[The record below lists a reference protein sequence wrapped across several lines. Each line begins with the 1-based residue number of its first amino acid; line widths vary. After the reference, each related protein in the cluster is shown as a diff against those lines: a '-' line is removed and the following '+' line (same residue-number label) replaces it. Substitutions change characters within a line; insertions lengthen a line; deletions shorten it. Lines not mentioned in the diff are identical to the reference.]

1 MNTITARES
10 ATTSSVRR
18 RTLRGL
24 IGAVSVAVLGVA
36 AVPAADAQA
45 AGVTT
50 HHYRNVAA
58 AARSTSPTDLPT
70 ATGARTIILTYSDG
84 SLIRRR

>member
-10 ATTSSVRR
+10 ATQSPDRR

-36 AVPAADAQA
+36 AVPAAEAQA

-50 HHYRNVAA
+50 HHYRNVSAA
-58 AARSTSPTDLPT
+58 PRQVNPTDLPT
-70 ATGARTIILTYSDG
+70 SAGAHTIALTYSDG